1 MTTPRLRHPAWF
13 LAVLALLLGPSL
25 GPAEN
30 QVAPEPTRSDKPKA
44 EPKPAASQPQKKKQE
59 RLVVEWVDA
68 LSREGDIYHLRGHVV
83 FARED
88 MKLYCDEADYDEK
101 ADTARARGHLRIT
114 DPNSVITGDLL
125 DADFGKE
132 IAVITGNVTVVT
144 QKKINSA
151 QGRAPTPS
159 LEKPGKGGARG
170 KNGGANP
177 AAGQLAS
184 AITDKYKRTSKEPEH
199 FEDYWEKKSTTT
211 CERLE
216 YYYAD
221 DVKKM
226 IATPR
231 VKTVQEDRTA
241 WADTAVYEDLPRLLT
256 LTGNV
261 VVTTEKGDEMRCA
274 KAVIWVDED
283 RFEAQG
289 VSGVTLRKKKGE
301 ESKQPAPP
309 AKPQEQPAPPSQPQS
324 APAPPPAN
332 GR

>member
-1 MTTPRLRHPAWF
+1 MTTSR
-13 LAVLALLLGPSL
+13 LALLVVILGILLGPSL

-30 QVAPEPTRSDKPKA
+30 QVAPEPPRSDKPKA
-44 EPKPAASQPQKKKQE
+44 EPKPAAAQPQKKKQE

-125 DADFGKE
+125 DADFAKE

-151 QGRAPTPS
+151 QGKAPTPS
-159 LEKPGKGGARG
+159 LEKPGKGGAHG
-170 KNGGANP
+170 KNGGGNPP
-177 AAGQLAS
+177 AAKLAS
-184 AITDKYKRTSKEPEH
+184 AIADKYKRTSKEPEH

-221 DVKKM
+221 DQKRM

-231 VKTVQEDRTA
+231 VKAVQEERTV
-241 WADTAVYEDLPRLLT
+241 WADKAVYEDIPRLAT

-261 VVTTEKGDEMRCA
+261 IIQTAEGDEMQCEQA
-274 KAVIWVDED
+274 TVSLDEEWVRAEKIT
-283 RFEAQG
+283 RA
-289 VSGVTLRKKKGE
+289 SLRKRSGAGAK
-301 ESKQPAPP
+301 PTATPP
-309 AKPQEQPAPPSQPQS
+309 AATTPA
-324 APAPPPAN
+324 
-332 GR
+332 GG